1 MTRDEAVALI
11 LDRCGNRSSDTTL
24 AAKTVTEM
32 KFVQEELE
40 RGEKANLPWFL
51 ETEYT
56 NAAFKTSASVD
67 TVAVPTGFLREL
79 DEERVTL
86 FYQDTTQDDEW
97 VPIAKVDY
105 DEGKTEFGG
114 EGAGAPQAYCLLGEN
129 YKFFP
134 APDAEYALKALIYV
148 GDTTLATNVEN
159 KWLKYAG
166 KLIIG
171 RTGEVVAGQL
181 LRDEAARTLFA
192 DMAMRGGMALERDNV
207 ARKEAGRAR
216 SQGED

>member
-1 MTRDEAVALI
+1 MTRDEAVAII
-11 LDRCGNRSSDTTL
+11 LNRCGNRSGDTTL
-24 AAKTVTEM
+24 TAQAVTEM

-56 NAAFKTSASVD
+56 DAAFKTSTSVP

-97 VPIAKVDY
+97 VPIKKVDY
-105 DEGKTEFGG
+105 DEAKTEYGG
-114 EGAGAPQAYCLLGEN
+114 SEPGAPQVYCLLGEN
-129 YKFFP
+129 YRFFP
-134 APDAEYALKALIYV
+134 APDAEYALKALLYIA
-148 GDTTLATNVEN
+148 DTTLATNIEN

-166 KLIIG
+166 KLIMG

-181 LRDEAARTLFA
+181 LRDESARALFA
-192 DMAMRGGMALERDNV
+192 DMAMKGGAALERDNV